1 MNTKTTLMREEILSI
16 PDVTAKFLDASRATL
31 AAAGAKLREKNPP
44 FLASIARGSS
54 DHVSAFLKYSSELTA
69 GIPVAS
75 LGPSVASIY
84 GVKLKL
90 GSAATLSISQSG
102 KSPDIVSMT
111 NAARESGALTI
122 AITNVIESDLA
133 RASDFAIDILAGPER
148 SVAATKSFVSSAVAG
163 LALIGHW
170 TEDSKLLAAID
181 DLPAVLAKAVA
192 CDWSAFAGAVTDE
205 NSLFVLGRGPSL
217 AIANE
222 MALKFKETSAVH
234 AEAFSAAE
242 VMHGPKA
249 IVGEGFPILVLAA
262 RDAAENSLVDAANRL
277 ADQGAAVF
285 LTSSKPSHA
294 TALPFVATSHPLTDP
309 LALLVSFYAFV
320 ESFAR
325 SRGLNPDEPPHLR
338 KVTETL

>member
-1 MNTKTTLMREEILSI
+1 MSNTTLMREEILSI
-16 PDVTAKFLDASRATL
+16 PDVTTRFLDGSRATL

-54 DHVSAFLKYSSELTA
+54 DHVTAFLKYSSELTA

-84 GVKLKL
+84 GVTLKL

-111 NAARESGALTI
+111 RAARESGALTV
-122 AITNVIESDLA
+122 AITNVIDSDLA
-133 RASDFAIDILAGPER
+133 RTSDLPIDILAGPER
-148 SVAATKSFVSSAVAG
+148 SVAATKSFISSAVAG

-170 TEDSKLLAAID
+170 TNDSKLLAAID
-181 DLPAVLAKAVA
+181 DLPAAMAKAID
-192 CDWSAFAGAVTDE
+192 CDWSPFAAALENE

-217 AIANE
+217 AISNE
-222 MALKFKETSAVH
+222 IALKFKETSGVH
-234 AEAFSAAE
+234 AESYSAAE

-249 IVGEGFPILVLAA
+249 IVGAGFPVLVLAS
-262 RDAAENSLVDAANRL
+262 RDAAEPSLVDAADRL
-277 ADQGAAVF
+277 ADQGASVF
-285 LTSSKPSHA
+285 LTSDRTSKA
-294 TALPFVATSHPLTDP
+294 TALPFIATSHPLTDP

-320 ESFAR
+320 EGFAR
-325 SRGLNPDEPPHLR
+325 SCGLNPDEPPHLR
-338 KVTETL
+338 KVTETI

>member
-133 RASDFAIDILAGPER
+133 HASDFAIDILAGPER

-170 TEDSKLLAAID
+170 TEDD
-181 DLPAVLAKAVA
+181 QVA
-192 CDWSAFAGAVTDE
+192 CC
-205 NSLFVLGRGPSL
+205 
-217 AIANE
+217 
-222 MALKFKETSAVH
+222 
-234 AEAFSAAE
+234 
-242 VMHGPKA
+242 
-249 IVGEGFPILVLAA
+249 
-262 RDAAENSLVDAANRL
+262 NR
-277 ADQGAAVF
+277 
-285 LTSSKPSHA
+285 
-294 TALPFVATSHPLTDP
+294 
-309 LALLVSFYAFV
+309 
-320 ESFAR
+320 
-325 SRGLNPDEPPHLR
+325 
-338 KVTETL
+338 